1 MSQSICTISRKIDG
15 KIFGCYFRNCS
26 VQLIP
31 NSNAD
36 DYSAWI
42 SKSDKEELEISGG
55 INPEIYFVVEV
66 YDEDSKKKIPVN
78 EHLQSLLET
87 ILKKGN

>member
-31 NSNAD
+31 NSNVD

-42 SKSDKEELEISGG
+42 STSDKEELEISGG
-55 INPEIYFVVEV
+55 INSEIYFVVEV
-66 YDEDSKKKIPVN
+66 YDEELKQKIPIN

-87 ILKKGN
+87 MLKKGN